1 MAHILIQS
9 QTDPAH
15 VIRVVH
21 DRVRDHHFGHCPR
34 CREDITDRGAFED
47 TVEAIRVHVDH
58 MCVSH
63 GSGA

>member
-9 QTDPAH
+9 ETDPAH
-15 VIRVVH
+15 VIRVQADGQGEWH
-21 DRVRDHHFGHCPR
+21 SGHCFR
-34 CREDITDRGAFED
+34 CGEYITDRGAFED

-58 MCVSH
+58 VCVSH